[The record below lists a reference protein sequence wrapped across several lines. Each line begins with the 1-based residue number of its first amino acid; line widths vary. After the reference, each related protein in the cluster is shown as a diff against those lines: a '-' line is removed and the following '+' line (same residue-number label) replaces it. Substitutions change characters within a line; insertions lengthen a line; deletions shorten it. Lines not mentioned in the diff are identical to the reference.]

1 MLVTLLIADRK
12 TTIDDNVIMD
22 GIHILSEK
30 ISIITSRLRDF
41 LGEDW
46 NAFSLTT
53 FLYPAGSGL
62 GWHED
67 DAQYKGAYIFYAH
80 PEWKPNWGGELC
92 VINTPV
98 NSSAGLSEQTYGDA
112 ANLLI

>member
-1 MLVTLLIADRK
+1 MTDGEPLVSVSYFYSLLTGK

-22 GIHILSEK
+22 GIHILSEN

-80 PEWKPNWGGELC
+80 PRME
-92 VINTPV
+92 T
-98 NSSAGLSEQTYGDA
+98 
-112 ANLLI
+112 